1 MKFDMVGWKDSIFQ
15 SPEKQAIPIMTYPGL
30 EFNGGTI
37 LDIVT
42 NGEKQ
47 YECIKAIAEN
57 YPTAASVMVMD
68 LSVEAEAFGAKIHFH
83 ENDTPDIIK
92 TLVNDLTSIEN
103 LKVPNVGSHRTI
115 EYIKAAKLAS
125 ENINDKPVFGGSIG
139 PFSLAVRLFDMTEF
153 MTFILLEPSS
163 GHELVKKA
171 NEFLLGYIRAYK
183 NVGANGVIIAEPA
196 AGLLPPYLCDEFSS
210 KYIKKIVDEL
220 QDDNFSIILHNCG
233 NTENLVE
240 SMISTNS
247 FAYHFGNSVNMTNIL
262 KQIPKDIPALGN
274 LDPVNIF
281 KNGSAQEVQVAT
293 DRLLNEMNQYSN
305 FIISS
310 GCDLPYGTPKINI
323 DTFFN
328 VVKNRSN

>member
-1 MKFDMVGWKDSIFQ
+1 MKFDMVGWKESLFQ
-15 SPEKQAIPIMTYPGL
+15 SSEKQAIPIMTYPGL

-47 YECIKAIAEN
+47 YECIKALADN

-68 LSVEAEAFGAKIHFH
+68 LSVEVEAFGAKIHFH
-83 ENDTPDIIK
+83 ENDTPDIMD
-92 TLVNDLTSIEN
+92 TVVNDCSSIEN
-103 LKVPNVGSHRTI
+103 LKVPKVGSNRTI
-115 EYIKAAKLAS
+115 EFIHAAKLAS

-153 MTFILLEPSS
+153 MTFILIEPSA
-163 GHELVKKA
+163 GHKLVKKA
-171 NEFLLGYIRAYK
+171 NEFLVEYIRAYK

-196 AGLLPPYLCDEFSS
+196 AGLLPPLLCDEFSS
-210 KYIKKIVDEL
+210 NYIKKIVDEL

-233 NTENLVE
+233 NTENLIE
-240 SMISTNS
+240 TMLSTNS
-247 FAYHFGNSVNMTNIL
+247 FAYHFGNSVSMTNII
-262 KQIPKDIPALGN
+262 KQIPKDIPAMGN
-274 LDPVNIF
+274 LDPVSIF
-281 KNGSAQEVQVAT
+281 KNGSTQDVKVAT
-293 DRLLNEMNQYSN
+293 DRLLNEMNQFSN

-310 GCDLPYGTPKINI
+310 GCDIPYGTPKKNI

-328 VVKNRSN
+328 VVKNRNN